1 MDPQRI
7 AQIKREF
14 DYEFDRHSRQEHP
27 HDFPAL
33 PEVPVGRYTSPDFFA
48 LEKQHLWPRSW
59 LIAGHVDEVPDVGSF
74 KLWDRAGWPVILV
87 RERDGKIRA
96 FFNTCRHRGGGLVR
110 ESCGKAK
117 ALACKFHGW
126 TYDLAGDLTFVPD
139 EHDFPG
145 LKKEDHSLLPLRC
158 ELWGNLIFVNRDL
171 GTPPLLDFL
180 GRAASE
186 LAHFDFDKRK
196 VSAILPYDLPCNW
209 KVVMD
214 AFQESYHLETTH
226 PRTVAP
232 VLDSRGSTIEMWPN
246 GHSILTVPRRRDE
259 GGMQEFILDAGSKSD
274 DPRHEITRAGNIS
287 FTIYPNIIGT
297 AAEYQFPMLSFWPTS
312 LNTTHVDILI
322 TEPANRPDMDPAQA
336 QAIIEQFGAV
346 MKEDMGNVSA
356 LQKSIES
363 GALQSIRLGYQERRI
378 YQFHEQLDRD
388 LGAQVPSE
396 LRIPALLSRFIRA

>member
-14 DYEFDRHSRQEHP
+14 DREFERHERQQHP
-27 HDFPAL
+27 QDFPTL
-33 PEVPVGRYTSPDFFA
+33 PEVAVGRYTRADFFE
-48 LEKQHLWPRSW
+48 LERQRLWPRSW
-59 LIAGHVDEVPDVGSF
+59 LIAGHVDELPEVGSF

-87 RERDGKIRA
+87 RGKDQKIRA
-96 FFNTCRHRGGGLVR
+96 FFNSCRHRGGGVVR
-110 ESCGKAK
+110 EPCGKTRM
-117 ALACKFHGW
+117 LACKFHAW
-126 TYDLAGDLTFVPD
+126 TYDLEGKLVFVPD
-139 EHDFPG
+139 EHEFPG

-158 ELWGNLIFVNRDL
+158 ELWGNLIFINRDL
-171 GTPPLLDFL
+171 DAPPLLEFL
-180 GRAASE
+180 GKAATE
-186 LAHFDFDKRK
+186 LAHFDFDKRRIAA
-196 VSAILPYDLPCNW
+196 VLPYELPCNW

-214 AFQESYHLETTH
+214 AFQESYHINATH
-226 PRTVAP
+226 PKTVAP
-232 VLDSRGSTIEMWPN
+232 VLDSRGSTIELWPN
-246 GHSILTVPRRRDE
+246 GHSILTVPRRRDA
-259 GGMQEFILDAGSKSD
+259 GGAQDFILDTGSHST

-287 FTIYPNIIGT
+287 FTLYPNIIGT

-322 TEPANRPDMDPAQA
+322 TEPADCPEMDPAQS

-346 MKEDMGNVSA
+346 MEEDMGNVSA

-388 LGAQVPSE
+388 LGQQVPAE
-396 LRIPALLSRFIRA
+396 LRVPTMLARFTVD